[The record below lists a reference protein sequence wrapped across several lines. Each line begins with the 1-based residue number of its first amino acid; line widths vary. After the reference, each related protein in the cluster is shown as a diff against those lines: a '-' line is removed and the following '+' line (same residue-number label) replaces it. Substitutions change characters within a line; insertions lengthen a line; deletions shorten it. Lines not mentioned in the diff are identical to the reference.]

1 MPYRRPAL
9 PVLVIPVLVVVAV
22 LGYLVGHRH
31 SHGISPPRARS
42 ATTGNVVID
51 YPAGWRAVAGPP
63 RVPNLAITRAQAIE
77 PSGDAG
83 AGLLIG
89 TLPAGELAP
98 LPRQFVTKL
107 LRPPTTEIV
116 NLLEI
121 QAYRYAHLRVHGF
134 DKALTIFVIP
144 DRGGLPT
151 ALACY
156 APSAS
161 SGYLNECERSVAA
174 VTVTGQLQG
183 YQLTPDPSYA
193 AKISAAISALDHLRV
208 SLKDELSPDVSATT
222 AQRLATRLARGY
234 VVAAS
239 ALSELEP
246 SVEAAPVQASLAG
259 AIARA
264 HAGYLALAT
273 AAGDQ
278 DAAGYASAQGKI
290 SSAEADVDQALES
303 FALIGYGSALPSA
316 VKASAQAG

>member
-9 PVLVIPVLVVVAV
+9 PVLVIPVLVAVAV

-31 SHGISPPRARS
+31 PHDSSPQRARS
-42 ATTGNVVID
+42 ASTGNVVID
-51 YPAGWRAVAGPP
+51 YPAGWRAVARPL
-63 RVPNLAITRAQAIE
+63 RVPHLAITRAQAIE
-77 PSGDAG
+77 PDGDGG

-89 TLPAGELAP
+89 ALPAGELAP
-98 LPRQFVTKL
+98 LPRQFVAKL
-107 LRPPTTEIV
+107 QRPPTTEIV

-121 QAYRYAHLRVHGF
+121 QAYRYAHLRVDGF

-156 APSAS
+156 APSTS
-161 SGYLNECERSVAA
+161 SSYLTECERSVAA

-193 AKISAAISALDHLRV
+193 AKISAAISALDRLRV
-208 SLKDELSPDVSATT
+208 SLKDELSPKVSATT
-222 AQRLATRLARGY
+222 AQRLATLLARGY
-234 VVAAS
+234 VAAAS
-239 ALSELEP
+239 ALVELEP

-264 HAGYLALAT
+264 HAGYVALAK

-278 DAAGYASAQGKI
+278 DATGYADAQAKI

-303 FALIGYGSALPSA
+303 FALIGYGTALPSGGTT
-316 VKASAQAG
+316 SAQAG